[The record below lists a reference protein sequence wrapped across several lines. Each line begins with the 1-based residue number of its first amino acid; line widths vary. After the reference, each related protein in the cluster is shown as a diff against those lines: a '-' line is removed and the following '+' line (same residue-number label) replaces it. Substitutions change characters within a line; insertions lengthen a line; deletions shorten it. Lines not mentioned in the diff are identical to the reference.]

1 MKDEEVVYKK
11 NEDVVTRDI
20 DGELFLLPLIRTR
33 DEINA
38 LFTLNETASRIWGM
52 LDGKASLGQIKKRL
66 VSEYGM
72 EEEALIGKDLENFV
86 KDAKEINIIKKV
98 K

>member
-1 MKDEEVVYKK
+1 MNDLDSIYKK

-38 LFTLNETASRIWGM
+38 LFTLSEMASKIWDM
-52 LDGKASLGQIKKRL
+52 VDGKRSVDQIKKKVL
-66 VSEYGM
+66 KEYNV
-72 EEEALIGKDLENFV
+72 EEETIEKDLKNFI

>member
-1 MKDEEVVYKK
+1 MKDESVIYKK

-38 LFTLNETASRIWGM
+38 LFTLGEVASRIWD
-52 LDGKASLGQIKKRL
+52 LIDGKKTLENVKEKL
-66 VSEYGM
+66 LKEYEVGDDVL
-72 EEEALIGKDLENFV
+72 EKDLESFV
-86 KDAKEINIIKKV
+86 KDAKEINIIKKI
-98 K
+98 

>member
-1 MKDEEVVYKK
+1 MKDLDNIYRK

-38 LFTLNETASRIWGM
+38 LFTLSEMASKIWDM
-52 LDGKASLGQIKKRL
+52 IDGKRSLGQIKKKVL
-66 VSEYGM
+66 KEYNV
-72 EEEALIGKDLENFV
+72 EEDVIEKDLENFI
-86 KDAKEINIIKKV
+86 KDAKEINIIKKI

>member
-1 MKDEEVVYKK
+1 MKDENVVYEK
-11 NEDVVTRDI
+11 NKDVVTRDI

-38 LFTLNETASRIWGM
+38 LFTLSGAAPEIWEM
-52 LDGKASLGQIKKRL
+52 IDGKRSLEDIKDEL
-66 VSEYGM
+66 VGEYGIPP
-72 EEEALIGKDLENFV
+72 ETIEKDLEGFI
-86 KDAKEINIIKKV
+86 KDAKEINIIKKA

>member
-1 MKDEEVVYKK
+1 MKDESVVYEK
-11 NEDVVTRDI
+11 NKDVVTRDI

-33 DEINA
+33 NEINA
-38 LFTLNETASRIWGM
+38 LFTLSGVASQIWD
-52 LDGKASLGQIKKRL
+52 LIDGTKSLGKIKAK
-66 VSEYGM
+66 VM
-72 EEEALIGKDLENFV
+72 EEYSVEEAVLEKDLEKFI